1 MDIDQYYKPLM
12 ADLKAG
18 KRVFFKAPKPEMRQ
32 ISDYF
37 AQCLKNSNQ
46 AELRKVLCLLDH
58 CQLPSPLFTDLICQ
72 ALETEQDPEM
82 IVFLLSCST
91 KHIIKRIKEGE
102 IRTPENYLLTL
113 EKLLTHPNPEV
124 MEWNL
129 RIIEQMPK
137 LPNKL
142 KIKVLEHKPSFL
154 KMLDKHHKASR
165 QIITM
170 LEKRWNHVRR

>member
-1 MDIDQYYKPLM
+1 M

-18 KRVFFKAPKPEMRQ
+18 KRVFFKAPRPQMQQ
-32 ISDYF
+32 IAEYF
-37 AQCLKNSNQ
+37 SVCLNNSNQ
-46 AELRKVLCLLDH
+46 SELRKVLCLVDH

-72 ALETEQDPEM
+72 ALESEENPEM
-82 IVFLLSCST
+82 IVFLLSSST
-91 KHIIKRIKEGE
+91 KHVIKRVVEGE
-102 IRTPENYLLTL
+102 IRTPESYLQTL
-113 EKLLTHPNPEV
+113 EKLLSHPNPEV

-142 KIKVLEHKPSFL
+142 KIKVLDNKPSFL
-154 KMLDKHHKASR
+154 KILDKHHKASR